1 MIVAEHISHVLPID
15 TQASRASCITTM
27 LDNVCFE
34 LPVLRDGKLYG
45 MVELGECIHSEEDT
59 IESLVEPG
67 YASVHSSSNL
77 FDVLRIFND
86 TKANVC
92 CVLGEN
98 LEWIGIITKT
108 NVLEALAQ
116 SLTVGQIGA
125 VIVLEMAAHQYSSS
139 EISRIIES
147 EGSQILGMWLTNTEG
162 SGRIQVTIKL
172 NTQNAERIINSLQR
186 FSYEVIAIFGD
197 EDYKDNVERR
207 FESLMK
213 YIDL

>member
-1 MIVAEHISHVLPID
+1 M
-15 TQASRASCITTM
+15 M
-27 LDNVCFE
+27 DNLCFE
-34 LPVLRDGKLYG
+34 LPVMRDGQLYG
-45 MVELGECIHSEEDT
+45 TVELDECIHSEDET
-59 IESLVEPG
+59 IESLIEPG

-77 FDVLRIFND
+77 FDVLRIFSES
-86 TKANVC
+86 KANIC

-116 SLTVGQIGA
+116 SLTVGQVGA
-125 VIVLEMAAHQYSSS
+125 VLVLEMAAHQYSTS

-147 EGSQILGMWLTNTEG
+147 EGSQILGIWLTNKEG
-162 SGRIQVTIKL
+162 SGRIQVSIKL
-172 NTQNAERIINSLQR
+172 NTQNAERIIKSLQR

-197 EDYKDNVERR
+197 EDYRDNVESR

-213 YIDL
+213 YIDI